1 MEDSEIYALLKQYA
15 EVPGPVGHEEAIQ
28 QAIEKDWKKQGLKTS
43 RDRIGNL
50 FGHLEGNGQ
59 HLAIVG
65 HADSL
70 GFIVQQVLSEGFLK
84 VASNTAAAPV
94 DARFLPGVPLR
105 FLTKEKETVDGIF
118 GLKSGHLISAE
129 ARKDAVSF
137 EEMFVDLGVDSH
149 DAVKELGI
157 DVGIPAVFASPVV
170 RQQQNVVGPSMD
182 NRIAG
187 TIQTLLARML
197 NFNEDTPNLTLIS
210 TVQEEIGMKGAAAAA
225 KKADFDAVIVVDV
238 GLTGDIPTAKNDY
251 LPTKLGAGPTL
262 LYKDFSIVYSP
273 AITEKIEHV
282 AIKHKIPYQKG
293 VFKNYSTDGVH
304 FFQNSIPTAMIAVP
318 CRYTHTPFETVRLN
332 DMQQTIALLYKFVA
346 G

>member
-1 MEDSEIYALLKQYA
+1 MYTLLKQYA
-15 EVPGPVGHEEAIQ
+15 EIPGPVGHEETIQ
-28 QAIEKDWKKQGLKTS
+28 QAIEKDWKKQGLKTN

-50 FGHLEGNGQ
+50 FGRLEGSGP
-59 HLAIVG
+59 HWAIVG

-70 GFIVQQVLSEGFLK
+70 GFIVQQVLTDGFVK

-105 FLTKEKETVDGIF
+105 FLTKEKENVDGIF

-149 DAVKELGI
+149 EAANELGI
-157 DVGIPAVFASPVV
+157 DVGVPAVFAMPVT
-170 RQQQNVVGPSMD
+170 QQQHNVVGPSMD

-187 TIQTLLARML
+187 TIQTLLARTI
-197 NFNEDTPNLTLIS
+197 NSNEDSPNLTFIS

-238 GLTGDIPTAKNDY
+238 GLVGDIPTAKNDAM
-251 LPTKLGAGPTL
+251 PTKLGAGPTI

-273 AITEKIEHV
+273 AVIEKIEHV
-282 AIKHKIPYQKG
+282 AIKNKIPYQKG
-293 VFKNYSTDGVH
+293 VFKNYNTDGVH
-304 FFQNSIPTAMIAVP
+304 FFQNGIPTAMIAVP
-318 CRYTHTPFETVRLN
+318 CRYTHTPFETIRLN
-332 DMQQTIALLYKFVA
+332 DMQQTLDLLYRLVA
-346 G
+346 